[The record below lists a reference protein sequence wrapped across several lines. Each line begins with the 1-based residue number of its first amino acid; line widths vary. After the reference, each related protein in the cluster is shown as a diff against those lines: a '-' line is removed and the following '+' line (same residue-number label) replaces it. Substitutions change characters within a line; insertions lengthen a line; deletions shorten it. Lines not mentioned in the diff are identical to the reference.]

1 MYDTIV
7 IGAGPAG
14 ISAAVY
20 LKRFNYNPLIIY
32 KDNGIL
38 GKTTYI
44 DNYYGFEHIK
54 GSELAEKG
62 LDQAKSLGIDIV
74 QDEVTSI
81 EYDANGFKVTTKENS
96 YIATTVFLATG
107 KSRNKLLVKGIKEFD
122 GKGISYCAIC
132 DGFFYR
138 GKKLGL
144 IGSGAFAEGEYETL
158 KKFSDDITLFTN
170 GEDTSIDCKNIVKD
184 KIVSVYGNE
193 LVEGIETEN
202 NKYQLDGIF
211 IAYGTANA
219 VSFAKHLGL
228 QLDAQDNIVTK
239 DYMTNIPG
247 IFAGGDVIG
256 GLLQVAKAVSDGAS
270 ASLEIKKYL
279 NNRKSHN

>member
-1 MYDTIV
+1 MYDTII

-14 ISAAVY
+14 VSAAIY

-32 KDNGIL
+32 KDLGTL

-54 GSELAEKG
+54 GSELAQKG

-74 QDEVTSI
+74 NDEVTSI
-81 EYDANGFKVTTKENS
+81 EYDALGFKVTTKESSFNG
-96 YIATTVFLATG
+96 TTVYLATG
-107 KSRNKLLVKGIKEFD
+107 KSRNGLLVKGIKEFE

-144 IGSGAFAEGEYETL
+144 IGSGAFAEGEYEIL
-158 KKFSDDITLFTN
+158 KKFSSDITLFTN
-170 GEDTSIDCKNIVKD
+170 GEDTAMKADKIVKD
-184 KIVSVYGNE
+184 KIVSVYGHE
-193 LVEGIETEN
+193 LVEGIETED
-202 NKYQLDGIF
+202 NKYALDGLF

-219 VSFAKHLGL
+219 QSFAKHLGL
-228 QLDAQDNIVTK
+228 HLDDKDNIVTE

-256 GLLQVAKAVSDGAS
+256 GLLQVAKAVSDGAN

-279 NNRKSHN
+279 ASKKSHN

>member
-1 MYDTIV
+1 MYDTII

-14 ISAAVY
+14 VSAAIY

-32 KDNGIL
+32 KDLGTL

-54 GSELAEKG
+54 GSELAQKG

-74 QDEVTSI
+74 NDEVTSI
-81 EYDANGFKVTTKENS
+81 EYDTLGFNVTTKESS
-96 YIATTVFLATG
+96 YIGTTVYLATG
-107 KSRNKLLVKGIKEFD
+107 KSRNGLLVKGIKEFE

-138 GKKLGL
+138 EKKLGL
-144 IGSGAFAEGEYETL
+144 IGSGAFAEGEYEIL
-158 KKFSDDITLFTN
+158 KKFSSDITIFTN
-170 GEDTSIDCKNIVKD
+170 GSDTTIASEKIVKD

-202 NKYQLDGIF
+202 NKYALDGLF

-219 VSFAKHLGL
+219 QSFAKHLGL
-228 QLDAQDNIVTK
+228 QLDDKDNIVTK

-256 GLLQVAKAVSDGAS
+256 GLLQVAKAVSDGAN

-279 NNRKSHN
+279 TNKKSHN

>member
-32 KDNGIL
+32 KDNGTL

-81 EYDANGFKVTTKENS
+81 EYDANGFKVTTKEKS
-96 YIATTVFLATG
+96 YISTTVFLATG

-170 GEDTSIDCKNIVKD
+170 GEDTSIDAKNIVKD